1 MRIYESEE
9 LKRLLGIY
17 MSRESKIKDQVP
29 PKSSDRVEISKEGET
44 LFKILKMIS
53 SIEEPNILEKL
64 NRIKQEIEEGRY
76 SVDEKAIV
84 DKMLTGEIPEDI
96 IKAWIGE

>member
-1 MRIYESEE
+1 MKIYENEE

-17 MSRESKIKDQVP
+17 MSRETKGKVQVP
-29 PKSSDRVEISKEGET
+29 PKSSDKVEISTEGEI
-44 LFKILKMIS
+44 LFKILKAMS

-84 DKMLTGEIPEDI
+84 DRMLSGEVPEDI